1 MNKIKITRT
10 ISHDALKKLE
20 LIAKLNNMNES
31 QVLDI
36 LIKKQKKLQ
45 LFWGESAWLKKLY

>member
-1 MNKIKITRT
+1 MNKIKITCT

-20 LIAKLNNMNES
+20 MIAKLNNMNES

-45 LFWGESAWLKKLY
+45 LF